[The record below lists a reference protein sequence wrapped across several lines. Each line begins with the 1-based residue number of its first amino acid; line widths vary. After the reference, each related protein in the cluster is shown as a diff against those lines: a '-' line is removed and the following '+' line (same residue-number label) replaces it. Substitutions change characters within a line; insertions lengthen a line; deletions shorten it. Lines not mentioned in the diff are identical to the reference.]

1 VTARSLRV
9 VAVASNKGGVGK
21 TTLAVNL
28 AVMARVADPTRP
40 VLVIGLD
47 DQNLIDRMFGDGEP
61 CAPNVAE
68 ALRGGDLASA
78 IRPGRHGIHYV
89 PTSPAISQLKMEL
102 SHPRLLRERL
112 EQSGFL
118 GLVLVDTKSDLE
130 ILTQNA
136 IWASDLTLV
145 PVTDETSLLEA
156 EKVFRL
162 LEGFGRSRESA
173 RIVLSLVDL
182 RIKYRNAEHGDVL
195 AWLLAQVRARGLP
208 LFETFISRS
217 PRIEALHTNSGG
229 RPMAVL
235 EQARDSLVCGQL
247 RHLAE
252 DLLRALPTSDRPAEI
267 PLERRAQSRLPYR
280 AQLVAFRG
288 SESRLVQLDA
298 HDLSRSGLGASADAR
313 LEPGECVHLA
323 LRSAAGE
330 PALVWARVVR
340 SDGFAFEGGSATQ
353 AAQVLNGLNAAQ
365 VSGLTRA
372 GSGRP
377 DADPSPPTLN
387 RPAWVRLVGAS
398 PS

>member
-1 VTARSLRV
+1 MARSLRV

-28 AVMARVADPTRP
+28 AVLAGAADPTRP

-61 CAPNVAE
+61 ASPDIAE
-68 ALRGGDLASA
+68 ALRRGDLASA

-89 PTSPAISQLKMEL
+89 PTSAAISQLKLEL
-102 SHPRLLRERL
+102 AHPRRLRELL
-112 EQSGFL
+112 EQSGFR

-182 RIKYRNAEHGDVL
+182 RIKYRSAEHGDVL
-195 AWLLAQVRARGLP
+195 AWLLAQIRARGLP

-217 PRIEALHTNSGG
+217 PRIEALHTNAGG
-229 RPMAVL
+229 RPIAVI
-235 EQARDSLVCGQL
+235 EQARDSLVGGQL
-247 RHLAE
+247 RHLTE
-252 DLLRALPTSDRPAEI
+252 DVLRALPVSDRQVETRI
-267 PLERRAQSRLPYR
+267 ERRAESRLLYR

-288 SESRLVQLDA
+288 SESRLVQLEA
-298 HDLSRSGLGASADAR
+298 RDLSRSGLGAAADAR
-313 LEPGECVHLA
+313 LEPGERLHLA
-323 LRSAAGE
+323 LRNAAGE

-340 SDGFAFEGGSATQ
+340 SDGFAFEGAAGH
-353 AAQVLNGLNAAQ
+353 AAQVVEGLSAAP
-365 VSGLTRA
+365 VSGL
-372 GSGRP
+372 GVS
-377 DADPSPPTLN
+377 
-387 RPAWVRLVGAS
+387 AS
-398 PS
+398 